1 MNSNFIPYKKLSTVI
16 CAVLTLFS
24 ISLSAQNAVQR
35 EEISKLTN
43 VSKVMSLATEFSK
56 EHKLTQSQLLSK
68 AQKNGWA
75 ITEKLPNGN
84 IAQLQ
89 DVGADGTPLYYTSFS
104 DVVSKSTRANALQ
117 DNGDLDLGLN
127 GEGMLV
133 GVWDGGS
140 ALLNHQEFGSRVS
153 VADEADTVDKH
164 ATMVMGTLIAS
175 GVNQKATGV
184 AYKATAISSDW
195 SKDKAEVAAAA
206 ANGLLVSNHS
216 YGIKSDRVPDWYFGS
231 YTKVAQD
238 WDKIMYNAPYYVM
251 VTASGNSR
259 NSDDNDAPI
268 SGKTADG
275 FDLIL
280 GFAAAKNGITVSAA
294 ESDFDNE
301 GNILEAEVANYSSFG
316 PMDDSRI
323 KPDLSGAGTNVFATS
338 SSGTKNYETSSG
350 TSLATPGVSGSML
363 LLQQYYSQLNKSY
376 MRGATLKGLVLHTA
390 DDVQQPGPDYKM
402 GWGVM
407 NAKTAAEVITRR
419 EYSTI
424 ITEEE
429 LANGETYTLKVT
441 ANGSEV
447 LRTSISWTD
456 PATGFV
462 NTGTLNDVT
471 AALVNDLDVRI
482 TKDGETFFPWKL
494 SAANASKAATK
505 GDNKVDPFEKI
516 EIDNAYGEYTITVS
530 HKGTLTTGSQK
541 FSLIVTGVQLM
552 ECSITTPTEVA
563 IEEASFT
570 GVAMNWSA
578 SAEALFE
585 VQYKKESDEEWT
597 VDYTLE
603 STFDVSGLQLNE
615 AYEFRVRAF
624 CTERV
629 ASEFSEIETFTF
641 LGEETILDSEE
652 VIEEVATK
660 SVAISVYP
668 NPAVDQI
675 NIEGEVQENA
685 AFHIVTTTG
694 MMVKAGNAKSTSISV
709 SDLSAG
715 LYILSVQDKGEVKS
729 TKFYKH

>member
-1 MNSNFIPYKKLSTVI
+1 MNSNFISSKKLSTVI

-429 LANGETYTLKVT
+429 LANGETYTLKVN

-694 MMVKAGNAKSTSISV
+694 MMVKAGNAKSTSINV